1 MTLQSETDR
10 RRARGQDCAA
20 LNAATAGVR
29 DARNEEKQEAFDQAV
44 AYVEQVTGKTYPGDL
59 WEWLKDGHVLCEMVN
74 KIKPGIIPKVGRA
87 GMPFREM
94 ENIDMYN
101 NACRSLGVTPN
112 NTFRSPDLYEKRVSY
127 PDAIVHNILALQRA
141 IEKKSGSKSKSPAR
155 ASWSERNAAKNAAS
169 KSPAVSPSQP
179 AASSSARPS
188 SSSRPAAAPA
198 ESESAPRASSRTAA
212 HASSPAACSTVM
224 RNKSTNQ
231 TMDSENARRQRDA
244 RSASSVQN
252 EASWVGDVRNAQE
265 RADGETA
272 QEWMEAV
279 TGVPFTDGDL
289 WATCKSGKYLCTL
302 IDKVKPGIV
311 RMSRINKSNINM
323 PFKCMENIGFFTE
336 ACIELGVRPNCVFRA
351 PDLYEKRVSYPKA
364 IVNCIHALARHAKN
378 ISSFKGPEIR
388 VVHVAGKSTL
398 C

>member
-1 MTLQSETDR
+1 MSLQSETER

-44 AYVEQVTGKTYPGDL
+44 GYVEQVTGKTYPGDL

-127 PDAIVHNILALQRA
+127 PDAIVHNILALQRV
-141 IEKKSGSKSKSPAR
+141 IEKKSGSKAKSASPKR
-155 ASWSERNAAKNAAS
+155 ASWSERNAAKNA
-169 KSPAVSPSQP
+169 SPAAAAPARP
-179 AASSSARPS
+179 AASSASARPAS
-188 SSSRPAAAPA
+188 RAAAASAESSSPASSSRTSAHSRSAA
-198 ESESAPRASSRTAA
+198 SASN
-212 HASSPAACSTVM
+212 
-224 RNKSTNQ
+224 NKSTNAS
-231 TMDSENARRQRDA
+231 MDAENARRQETA
-244 RSASSVQN
+244 RSASSVAN
-252 EASWVGDVRNAQE
+252 EQSWVGDVRNAQE
-265 RADGETA
+265 RADAETA

-279 TGVPFTDGDL
+279 TGIPFTDGDL

-302 IDKVKPGIV
+302 LDKVKPGIV

-336 ACIELGVRPNCVFRA
+336 GCLELGVRPNCIFR
-351 PDLYEKRVSYPKA
+351 PSDLYEKRVSYPKA

-378 ISSFKGPEIR
+378 IASFKGPEIQ
-388 VVHVAGKSTL
+388 VIHVKGKSSF
-398 C
+398 